1 MDARTCRRLVV
12 GIGLAMW
19 MGGGADLA
27 GAGQDAGVEATPLAT
42 TRVRPLRPDDR
53 RVAALLQEAP
63 LRSPTV
69 ARLLAAIERSDVV
82 VRVELRE
89 PIPNRSGQLTM
100 VSAGHGYRFL
110 LVSLDSRNMG
120 DERIGWL
127 GHELMHALEVAGAPD
142 VQDAD
147 SMRRF
152 FARIASTGN
161 AGAGF
166 ETTAAIDAGHAVR
179 AEVWRTASG
188 GRQK

>member
-1 MDARTCRRLVV
+1 MDARTCQAWVV
-12 GIGLAMW
+12 GIGLAVW
-19 MGGGADLA
+19 MGGVADLA

-63 LRSPTV
+63 LRSQTV
-69 ARLLAAIERSDVV
+69 DKLLAAIERSDVLV
-82 VRVELRE
+82 WVELRE
-89 PIPNRSGQLTM
+89 PLPNRSGQLTM
-100 VSAGHGYRFL
+100 VSAGHGYRYL

-142 VQDAD
+142 VQDAA
-147 SMRRF
+147 SLRRF
-152 FARIASTGN
+152 FARIACTGDSDR
-161 AGAGF
+161 GF

-179 AEVWRTASG
+179 ADVWRTAPG